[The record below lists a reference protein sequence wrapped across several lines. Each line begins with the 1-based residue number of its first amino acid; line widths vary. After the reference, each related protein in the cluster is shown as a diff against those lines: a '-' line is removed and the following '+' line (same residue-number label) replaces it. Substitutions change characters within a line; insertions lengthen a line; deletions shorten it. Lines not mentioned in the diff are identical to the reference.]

1 MAANPFLLAVGPVY
15 LGVIFNWGLLGAFL
29 VQIYIYTVWYHQT
42 DRGAVRYI
50 VYGLLCI
57 EGLQTGL
64 MTHTG
69 WEILAFHWGD
79 PSVLLNI
86 PWSSATTPIICGT
99 VAMIV
104 QLYFCWRIW
113 LLGANKI
120 FARVVGAVCA
130 ALAVIQCIAAITYGA
145 KFIAL
150 DLNAAFFETT
160 EAKAIAIVWLV
171 CTAVCDVLITM
182 SLVYIF
188 TIAKS
193 RSLAHTGSLLNRL
206 IIQTIQ
212 SGVITA
218 IFAILHLAFFL
229 AYPDSLLNIP
239 FVYVLSKL
247 FVPVLSTNPS
257 TYTLFYRYPNVLLAN
272 LNNRNRLNQ
281 RGTVVSEGISLPG
294 DSHTLRSTLP
304 TVPSS
309 SGPGTKIGLFPS
321 NGGIEMTISTHR
333 SNGRDDDS
341 RKGHSLSNV

>member
-1 MAANPFLLAVGPVY
+1 
-15 LGVIFNWGLLGAFL
+15 
-29 VQIYIYTVWYHQT
+29 
-42 DRGAVRYI
+42 
-50 VYGLLCI
+50 
-57 EGLQTGL
+57 
-64 MTHTG
+64 
-69 WEILAFHWGD
+69 
-79 PSVLLNI
+79 
-86 PWSSATTPIICGT
+86 
-99 VAMIV
+99 
-104 QLYFCWRIW
+104 
-113 LLGANKI
+113 
-120 FARVVGAVCA
+120 VVGAVCA

-247 FVPVLSTNPS
+247 
-257 TYTLFYRYPNVLLAN
+257 YPNVLLAN